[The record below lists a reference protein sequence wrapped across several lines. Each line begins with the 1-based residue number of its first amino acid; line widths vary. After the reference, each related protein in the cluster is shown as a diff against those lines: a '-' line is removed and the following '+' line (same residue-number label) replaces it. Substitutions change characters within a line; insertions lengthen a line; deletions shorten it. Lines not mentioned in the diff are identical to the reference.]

1 MIASE
6 IITEILC
13 HSAGETCGGSEYFS
27 CKQMKTRM
35 MVAHTDQ
42 ASWTV
47 RTMRNITINT
57 GCSCVYR

>member
-1 MIASE
+1 MSSE

-13 HSAGETCGGSEYFS
+13 HSAGETCGGSDYFS
-27 CKQMKTRM
+27 CKQMKARM

-42 ASWTV
+42 AWNL
-47 RTMRNITINT
+47 RNKRNITVNT